1 MIKRLARK
9 EMREEILALITKR
22 ANALIST
29 ANTVN
34 PSLDDEERKLLR
46 ERAWELEMVI
56 QDIERNLRS

>member
-9 EMREEILALITKR
+9 EMREEIVALITKR

-46 ERAWELEMVI
+46 ERAWELEMVL

>member
-46 ERAWELEMVI
+46 ERAWELEMVL